1 MYILCSRRSCS
12 LSLRHLVG
20 NSIDQ
25 WKRFYPQDGTTRTSD
40 FLLPPRG
47 SDKDNDPANICLAHF
62 PTQHT
67 VPENLIW
74 ILSRNNVSFA
84 DCGPHRHL
92 KTIGVLSVWN
102 SLVLIQNK
110 ISKNFFIIFITK
122 YLIHEKR
129 LLPEKKKSY
138 NPPRFTSGWGD
149 ELLGRMALWKWVCE
163 RVGLVDMESIAQT
176 VSINL
181 LCEERFCLKILTFDK
196 IISLAITE
204 TSKRFAYFSQES
216 HLLRKI

>member
-138 NPPRFTSGWGD
+138 NPPRFDKWLRRWIVGEDNNVEMSVWTSGARGCGVFCTNCVD
-149 ELLGRMALWKWVCE
+149 QPALWGKV
-163 RVGLVDMESIAQT
+163 LPQ
-176 VSINL
+176 N
-181 LCEERFCLKILTFDK
+181 FD
-196 IISLAITE
+196 LWQNYIT
-204 TSKRFAYFSQES
+204 SDHWNF
-216 HLLRKI
+216 